1 MLGQGLH
8 LSLNYFFFVF
18 CLLFY
23 LTITGLPL
31 YLETWKNLEFGNL
44 YKKNLEFLT
53 IFTFK
58 QKNFD
63 LTQKIHLVDKFFC
76 HHQNF
81 FLLKCILKVALQYF
95 FNVFILSSTVFNLK
109 LLKLDSKMRIFKNL
123 EKIWKT

>member
-81 FLLKCILKVALQYF
+81 FFLNTFKVALKFLY
-95 FNVFILSSTVFNLK
+95 NVFILFNVVFNLK
-109 LLKLDSKMRIFKNL
+109 LNYKLKTDPKMRTFKNL
-123 EKIWKT
+123 GEI